1 MLLTESHHYIK
12 WGKEFETW
20 KLNNDYYQKYL
31 KENLMHILWRC
42 EINSTRYY
50 SWITRIFDIV
60 KLNIVLFNWLD
71 SEEYFKSTNNLSNK
85 TSISMLVTNY
95 DQYFDM
101 KPKDYEEIILNSRLI
116 KEVKHRK
123 RKSGIIEKEEVLC
136 KDKSGFVTELS

>member
-1 MLLTESHHYIK
+1 
-12 WGKEFETW
+12 
-20 KLNNDYYQKYL
+20 
-31 KENLMHILWRC
+31 MHILWRC

-136 KDKSGFVTELS
+136 KRQIWFCNWAVLTFKNTGTQVKNVKKIIYKYFN